1 MADIHFQYNGFL
13 LGLFIWSLAC
23 INQGRDLQGALLFT
37 ILLNLKH
44 IFLYV
49 SPVYFIYLLCHYC
62 IQETVPSYE
71 GWEQFN
77 RTNRA
82 KRHRFDYLNLAKL
95 SAVVLSVFL
104 LSFGPFALHG
114 QLVAVKERLFPFKRG
129 LSHAYW
135 APNVWALYNA
145 ADLVLAAVL
154 KRIGALKPGGATLTG
169 GLVADISHQVLP
181 SIPPIVTFLLTAMS
195 MMPVLWRLSR
205 WPHPS
210 VFMSSM
216 IYCSL
221 CSFML
226 GWHVHEKAILISLL
240 PLALLACDRVTD
252 STMYLFLSTTGHY
265 SLFPLLYP
273 ASLTPL
279 KLLLTLLY
287 TTLAYAVLY
296 EYHHA
301 QQHKRRIQFHGF
313 FSTSEAAYLAGFVP
327 LFALCTFV
335 CPWIGGGR
343 LEFLPLLLTSGYCA
357 MGMCYGWWL
366 CYQSNTHRIIM
377 LESYSDEEG

>member
-1 MADIHFQYNGFL
+1 M
-13 LGLFIWSLAC
+13 AC
-23 INQGRDLQGALLFT
+23 INQGRDLQGALLFS
-37 ILLNLKH
+37 ILLNFKH

-49 SPVYFIYLLCHYC
+49 SPVFFIYLLCHYC
-62 IQETVPSYE
+62 VQETTPSYE

-77 RTNRA
+77 RTHKG
-82 KRHRFDYLNLAKL
+82 KRWRLDWGNLLKL
-95 SAVVLSVFL
+95 SAVVLSVFA
-104 LSFGPFALHG
+104 LSFGPFILQG
-114 QLVAVKERLFPFKRG
+114 QLLNIKDRLFPFRRG

-135 APNVWALYNA
+135 APNVWAIYNTV
-145 ADLVLAAVL
+145 DLALAAVL
-154 KRIGALKPGGATLTG
+154 KRMGGLKGGGPALTG
-169 GLVADISHQVLP
+169 GLVAEISHQVLP
-181 SIPPIVTFLLTAMS
+181 SITPLVTFVLTAAS
-195 MMPVLWRLSR
+195 MLPVLWRLAR

-210 VFMSSM
+210 VFMSSL

-265 SLFPLLYP
+265 SLLPLLYP
-273 ASLTPL
+273 ATLTPL
-279 KLLLTLLY
+279 KVLLMLLY

-296 EYHHA
+296 EYHYE

-313 FSTSEAAYLAGFVP
+313 FSWLETAYLLGFVP
-327 LFALCTFV
+327 LFIFASLI

-343 LEFLPLLLTSGYCA
+343 YEFLPLLLTSLYCSV
-357 MGMCYGWWL
+357 GMCYGWWL
-366 CYQSNTHRIIM
+366 CYHSNSHRIVM
-377 LESYSDEEG
+377 LESYEQEED